1 MAKQRYPYS
10 KELKKP
16 AGFGNVD
23 FEKAMLG
30 GGMRKAASFMGR
42 QASLY
47 KCKGSTLDKLTI
59 AGSDGHDIPCFTF
72 TPVEPPA
79 KGDHY
84 PALIYYH
91 GGGFM
96 FPIQK
101 LMMVNSDL
109 YAEHA
114 GVKVFLPDFRLSLDV
129 SCQEIVKDCMDV
141 LRYVVDNADSLG
153 VDPER
158 IVFCGDSAGG
168 ALASTVAIW
177 NRDEHVCDPCGL
189 LLAYPV
195 CDNESWRYPS
205 VDAYSEAAW
214 SKCGNESM
222 WRVYLGHGCD
232 DMNRYVPMRNDLKG
246 LPPTCIEVAEV
257 DTLRDEG
264 LAFAERLAEA
274 GVYVTCRTVPGA
286 YHGYDA
292 DLKSSLVQ
300 DSLARRY
307 EAIQSF
313 VGR

>member
-1 MAKQRYPYS
+1 MAKTRYPYS

-16 AGFGNVD
+16 ASFGAVD
-23 FEKAMLG
+23 YEKAMLE

-42 QASLY
+42 QATSY
-47 KCKGSTLDKLTI
+47 KCSKSKLGMI
-59 AGSDGHDIPCFTF
+59 SIPGSDGCSISCYTF
-72 TPVEPPA
+72 TPSESQMEAGP
-79 KGDHY
+79 Y

-96 FPIQK
+96 FPIQR
-101 LMMVNSDL
+101 MMMANSDL
-109 YAEHA
+109 YAGHA

-129 SCQEIVKDCMDV
+129 SCQLIVEDCMSV
-141 LRYVVDNADSLG
+141 LRYVVEHADELDI
-153 VDPER
+153 DPDR
-158 IVFCGDSAGG
+158 IVLYGDSAGG

-177 NRDEHVCDPCGL
+177 NRDEHICSPRGMM
-189 LLAYPV
+189 LAYPV

-205 VDAYSEAAW
+205 IDAYSEAAW

-232 DMNRYVPMRNDLKG
+232 NVAKYVPMKG
-246 LPPTCIEVAEV
+246 DVSAFPPTYIEVAEI

-264 LAFAERLAEA
+264 IAFAKHLADE
-274 GVYVTCRTVPGA
+274 GVNVDCRTVPGA

-292 DLKSSLVQ
+292 DLKSRLVQ

-307 EAIQSF
+307 EAIVRF
-313 VGR
+313 VS